1 MLKTRPSPSGTGSSS
16 SSARRV
22 LDEADRMIE
31 ANFEG
36 FISNILDAIPMTNLK
51 SENDEEAL
59 RQELE
64 AKAGHRQYRITHM
77 FSATMP
83 PAVERMA
90 RRYLRAPAFIS
101 IGDPGAGK
109 KDIEQRVEWINEKD
123 KKQRLQSLLAVVE
136 PPIIIFVNQK
146 KAGDVLVKALNSDG
160 YNAVS
165 IHGGK
170 QQEVREESLTAFK
183 EGQVDILVATDVAGR
198 GIDVKGVK
206 HVINFDMP
214 KSVEDYAHRIGRTGR
229 AGMKGTAT
237 SFITE
242 SDNHLFY
249 DLNEFLKST
258 NQLVPLEIQKHE
270 MTKIKPGSEKDMA
283 RKFRAESSVVYAS

>member
-1 MLKTRPSPSGTGSSS
+1 M
-16 SSARRV
+16 V
-22 LDEADRMIE
+22 E

-36 FISNILDAIPMTNLK
+36 FITQILDAMPVSHMK
-51 SENDEEAL
+51 AVDEETAL
-59 RQELE
+59 KQELE
-64 AKAGHRQYRITHM
+64 AKAGHRTYRITHM

-90 RRYLRAPAFIS
+90 RKYLRAPAFIS

-109 KDIEQRVEWINEKD
+109 KDIEQRVEWIDEKD
-123 KKQRLQSLLAVVE
+123 KKQRLQSILAVSE

-146 KAGDVLVKALNSDG
+146 KAGDVLVKSLNQDG
-160 YNAVS
+160 YNAIA

-170 QQEVREESLTAFK
+170 QQDVREESLTAFK

-214 KSVEDYAHRIGRTGR
+214 
-229 AGMKGTAT
+229 
-237 SFITE
+237 
-242 SDNHLFY
+242 
-249 DLNEFLKST
+249 
-258 NQLVPLEIQKHE
+258 
-270 MTKIKPGSEKDMA
+270 
-283 RKFRAESSVVYAS
+283 

>member
-1 MLKTRPSPSGTGSSS
+1 
-16 SSARRV
+16 
-22 LDEADRMIE
+22 
-31 ANFEG
+31 
-36 FISNILDAIPMTNLK
+36 
-51 SENDEEAL
+51 
-59 RQELE
+59 
-64 AKAGHRQYRITHM
+64 M

-90 RRYLRAPAFIS
+90 RRYLRAPAIIS
-101 IGDPGAGK
+101 
-109 KDIEQRVEWINEKD
+109 VT
-123 KKQRLQSLLAVVE
+123 
-136 PPIIIFVNQK
+136 QK

-242 SDNHLFY
+242 SDSHLFY
-249 DLNEFLKST
+249 DLNEFMKST
-258 NQLVPLEIQKHE
+258 NQLVPLEIQKHQ
-270 MTKIKPGSEKDMA
+270 MTSIKPGSEKDMA